1 MAYSQD
7 ENIDFNSD
15 LQILN
20 PYNIEYG
27 DLEGLLDAI
36 ADALIKS
43 PLVNT
48 ATVKNNQKFI
58 RDGQIKT

>member
-36 ADALIKS
+36 ADALI
-43 PLVNT
+43 
-48 ATVKNNQKFI
+48 
-58 RDGQIKT
+58 